1 MKDKQDIKKENNI
14 KYILKQIIYALFVVC
29 IAVIIFSFSNEVADE
44 SSNTSAGV
52 IERLINLIYKDI
64 TQEELIKKIEILQPI
79 IRKCAHFILYASL
92 GFFTYNFVRTIKR
105 NILKNRENTA
115 KTFLII
121 SQIFCTTYSISD
133 EIHQKFIPGRSAE
146 LRDVIIDSLGALTGI
161 LVCIVFLR
169 LIEKIVINIKEK
181 INNN

>member
-1 MKDKQDIKKENNI
+1 MHVKKSSIFKQK
-14 KYILKQIIYALFVVC
+14 
-29 IAVIIFSFSNEVADE
+29 S
-44 SSNTSAGV
+44 
-52 IERLINLIYKDI
+52 
-64 TQEELIKKIEILQPI
+64 
-79 IRKCAHFILYASL
+79 

-169 LIEKIVINIKEK
+169 LIEKIVINLKEK
-181 INNN
+181 N